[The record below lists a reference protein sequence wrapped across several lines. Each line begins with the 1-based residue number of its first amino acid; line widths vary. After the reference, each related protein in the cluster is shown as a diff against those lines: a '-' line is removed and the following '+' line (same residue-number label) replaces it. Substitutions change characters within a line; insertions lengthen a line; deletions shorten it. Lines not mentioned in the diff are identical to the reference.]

1 MKVIIYD
8 DSICEETFEICLNNI
23 SVYGGEYWDDSY
35 QFSDYGIQLED
46 VTIAE
51 LTPEQYKRLG
61 VQIIDHLLSNGHDFE
76 FYNCNQGNGKRFKA
90 L

>member
-1 MKVIIYD
+1 MKIIIYD

-51 LTPEQYKRLG
+51 LTPEQYKKLG
-61 VQIIDHLLSNGHDFE
+61 IQIINHLMSNGHRFE
-76 FYNCNQGNGKRFKA
+76 IRNDRNGNGEYLKGV
-90 L
+90 